1 MQQGVGVHIVSY
13 KVGINFFPT
22 ALAFFKQL
30 PLHKPLGLFT
40 LVAIS
45 SCLQLS
51 HAQVSPLFPDDIY
64 ADERARFLILEKS
77 LRTLPKRRLE
87 DLDEEIYGLA
97 NYPLYPYLLRLRLE
111 RTMSLKTQREV
122 EQFLEDYAGQPV
134 SYGLRYRW
142 LNYLSSR
149 GHENAFLSS
158 YRDGMGAKL
167 TCQALGYKLKRT
179 DDPKPV
185 LTDVDPLWYSGQ
197 SQPDECDPLFA
208 KWRSNGLMTPDK
220 VVKRIAI
227 AAKED
232 NRRIIPYLK
241 RQLPTSHQYLAD
253 AWSSVSRDVSLV
265 NRTRLFPLKH
275 KNSEAE
281 ILTWGIEKLAWRN
294 PKAAIKAYNTY
305 APKNIFSVPELHIIQ
320 RAIALSATLDFL
332 PEAHE
337 WLDKADIAGASDDV
351 KLWHVSFLLR
361 GKQWQRV
368 VDVIDAAS
376 SELQQQENFRYWKA
390 RALEELGN
398 VMQATVMY
406 KQLANERNYYGFMAS
421 ARINS
426 QPNLAHTPAP
436 LVQSA
441 VHAIAN
447 TPATQ
452 RAMEFYRLER
462 STSARREWRYLLSNL
477 PDSQVTDAGVL
488 AYEWGIYDQAIISF
502 AKSGYWDDVERRF
515 PLAFESQ
522 FSEKSETY
530 DVSKAF
536 AMAIARRESSFMVDA
551 VSPVGAAGL
560 MQLMPGTAQYL
571 AKKKVSRNTLFQV
584 ENNLD
589 YGVQYLRYLGDKLD
603 NNPVLVS
610 ASYNAGWRKVLE
622 WLPAGEALPVDIWIE
637 NIPYKETRSYVK
649 AVLAYQYI
657 YEHQLGENKNVFP
670 QLTQDVIPSSSA
682 VSTHPVTGTLQL
694 APH

>member
-1 MQQGVGVHIVSY
+1 MCI
-13 KVGINFFPT
+13 
-22 ALAFFKQL
+22 
-30 PLHKPLGLFT
+30 
-40 LVAIS
+40 
-45 SCLQLS
+45 
-51 HAQVSPLFPDDIY
+51 
-64 ADERARFLILEKS
+64 
-77 LRTLPKRRLE
+77 
-87 DLDEEIYGLA
+87 
-97 NYPLYPYLLRLRLE
+97 
-111 RTMSLKTQREV
+111 
-122 EQFLEDYAGQPV
+122 
-134 SYGLRYRW
+134 
-142 LNYLSSR
+142 
-149 GHENAFLSS
+149 
-158 YRDGMGAKL
+158 RD
-167 TCQALGYKLKRT
+167 
-179 DDPKPV
+179 
-185 LTDVDPLWYSGQ
+185 S
-197 SQPDECDPLFA
+197 
-208 KWRSNGLMTPDK
+208 
-220 VVKRIAI
+220 
-227 AAKED
+227 
-232 NRRIIPYLK
+232 
-241 RQLPTSHQYLAD
+241 
-253 AWSSVSRDVSLV
+253 
-265 NRTRLFPLKH
+265 
-275 KNSEAE
+275 
-281 ILTWGIEKLAWRN
+281 
-294 PKAAIKAYNTY
+294 
-305 APKNIFSVPELHIIQ
+305 
-320 RAIALSATLDFL
+320 
-332 PEAHE
+332 
-337 WLDKADIAGASDDV
+337 
-351 KLWHVSFLLR
+351 
-361 GKQWQRV
+361 
-368 VDVIDAAS
+368 
-376 SELQQQENFRYWKA
+376 
-390 RALEELGN
+390 
-398 VMQATVMY
+398 
-406 KQLANERNYYGFMAS
+406 
-421 ARINS
+421 INS

-436 LVQSA
+436 RVQSA